1 MMEEAIKKSEILI
14 EALPYIK
21 AFYGKVVV
29 IKYGGSVLTDD
40 QVRKNVL
47 EDIVFMN
54 YAGMRPVLV
63 HGGGPFVSDKMKTVG
78 KKVKFIDGQRVTDEE
93 TINILDEVFSQ
104 LNKKLVEEIKTLGAQ
119 AFGLS
124 GKDAELIKVKKIDTP
139 KKIGFVGDIT
149 SIDITLLA
157 RLIETD
163 VIPVVSP
170 LGKGEDGK
178 IYNVNADSVA
188 TNVATALGAEKMVLL
203 TDVKGIM
210 KDIKDEKTLFNSL
223 TMADAEYLI
232 EKGIIEKG
240 MIPKSKA
247 CLFAIK
253 NGVKKAHIVDCRM
266 PHALLLEI
274 FTNKGIGTEITKLNR
289 RTKATQDI

>member
-1 MMEEAIKKSEILI
+1 MEEAIKKSEILI

-29 IKYGGSVLTDD
+29 IKYGGSVLMDD
-40 QVRKNVL
+40 AVRKNVL

-63 HGGGPFVSDKMKTVG
+63 HGGGPLINEKMNELG
-78 KKVKFIDGQRVTDEE
+78 KKVRFVDGHRVTDEE
-93 TINILDEVFSQ
+93 TITIVDDVFSQ
-104 LNKKLVEEIKTLGAQ
+104 LNKKLVEEIKALGGQ

-124 GKDAELIKVKKIDTP
+124 GKDAELIKVKKME
-139 KKIGFVGDIT
+139 KRVGYVGEIT
-149 SIDITLLA
+149 FIDITLLT

-163 VIPVVSP
+163 VIPVISP
-170 LGKGEDGK
+170 LGKGQDAK
-178 IYNVNADSVA
+178 IYNVNADSAA
-188 TNVATALGAEKMVLL
+188 TNIATALNAEKLVLL

-210 KDIKDEKTLFNSL
+210 KDVKNEGTLFNSL

-232 EKGIIEKG
+232 EKGIIGKG
-240 MIPKSKA
+240 MIPKANA

-253 NGVKKAHIVDCRM
+253 NGVKKAHIVDCKI

-274 FTNKGIGTEITKLNR
+274 FTNKGIGTEITKFNR
-289 RTKATQDI
+289 RTKATLDI

>member
-1 MMEEAIKKSEILI
+1 MMEEAIRKSQILI

-21 AFYGKVVV
+21 AFYGKVIV
-29 IKYGGSVLTDD
+29 IKYGGSVLTDETI
-40 QVRKNVL
+40 RKNVL

-63 HGGGPFVSDKMKTVG
+63 HGGGPFVNEKMQALG
-78 KKVKFIDGQRVTDEE
+78 KKVRFVEGQRVTDEE
-93 TINILDEVFSQ
+93 TIAVLDDVFTQ
-104 LNKKLVEEIKTLGAQ
+104 LNKKLVEEIRALGGQ

-124 GKDAELIKVKKIDTP
+124 GKDAELIRVKKMEKRVGYVGEVTRIDN
-139 KKIGFVGDIT
+139 
-149 SIDITLLA
+149 TLLT

-163 VIPVVSP
+163 VIPVISP

-188 TNVATALGAEKMVLL
+188 TNVATSLNAEKLVLL
-203 TDVKGIM
+203 TDVKGVM
-210 KDIKDEKTLFNSL
+210 KNIKDEKSLFNSL
-223 TMADAEYLI
+223 TIADAEYLI
-232 EKGIIEKG
+232 EKGVIEKG
-240 MIPKSKA
+240 MIPKAKA

-253 NGVKKAHIVDCRM
+253 NGVKKAHIVDCRI

-274 FTNKGIGTEITKLNR
+274 FTNEGIGTEITKLNR
-289 RTKATQDI
+289 RTKATLDI

>member
-29 IKYGGSVLTDD
+29 IKYGGSVLTDEA
-40 QVRKNVL
+40 VRKNVL
-47 EDIVFMN
+47 EDVVFMN

-63 HGGGPFVSDKMKTVG
+63 HGGAPFINEKMNAAG
-78 KKVKFIDGQRVTDEE
+78 KKVRFVDGHRVTDEE
-93 TINILDEVFSQ
+93 TILILDEVFSQ
-104 LNKKLVEEIKTLGAQ
+104 LNKKLVEEIRALGGQ

-124 GKDAELIKVKKIDTP
+124 GKDAELIKVKKMDSA
-139 KKIGFVGDIT
+139 KKMGYVGEVT
-149 SIDITLLA
+149 SIDITLLT
-157 RLIETD
+157 RLIETN

-188 TNVATALGAEKMVLL
+188 THVATALTAEKLVLL
-203 TDVKGIM
+203 TDVKGVM
-210 KDIKDEKTLFNSL
+210 KDVKDEATLFNSL

-232 EKGIIEKG
+232 EKGVIEKG
-240 MIPKSKA
+240 MIPKTKA
-247 CLFAIK
+247 CLFGIK
-253 NGVKKAHIVDCRM
+253 NGVKKAHIVDCRI